1 MTTTTVSYRPY
12 QPEDAEAV
20 KSIIDEAFHIHRY
33 ARAPRLHTA
42 AIDAYLREVLLEST
56 YARVAEKDGRV
67 IGILTGRVEGRPRL
81 PGRLSNRLRAAG
93 DMLCLLLTG
102 FPERRTLRYYSQFE
116 RIYERLHA
124 SVREPLSNEVTVF
137 AVDASARGLGV
148 GSALFRDYMAHLRAH
163 DRTGFYLY
171 TDSLCTYQFYERKGM
186 VRAAEEDMALRVEG
200 LPGAVEVYLYT
211 GRVPEQALS
220 RLSSSAAG

>member
-1 MTTTTVSYRPY
+1 MLSS
-12 QPEDAEAV
+12 PELRCLLDQQYEA
-20 KSIIDEAFHIHRY
+20 SLDLA
-33 ARAPRLHTA
+33 
-42 AIDAYLREVLLEST
+42 
-56 YARVAEKDGRV
+56 
-67 IGILTGRVEGRPRL
+67 
-81 PGRLSNRLRAAG
+81 AAG
-93 DMLCLLLTG
+93 LTRLQEEAG
-102 FPERRTLRYYSQFE
+102 FRF
-116 RIYERLHA
+116 A
-124 SVREPLSNEVTVF
+124 SPVRPLGDEPTVF
-137 AVDASARGLGV
+137 AVDASARGLGA

-163 DRTGFYLY
+163 DRTGFHLY